1 MEGVSPSGSELHW
14 PTNGVNLSA
23 SQDLAFPFRACLI
36 LDDANST
43 TASSLRRC
51 KSIDVVEVND
61 RRRSK
66 RPVRQDKLSEANPH
80 LPSNGTFSFCL
91 LTSVWVF
98 LTRTFGKFVNHSLQF
113 GRWIAH
119 LASSPLRCCALG
131 GSIMLMYGTSPSN
144 LPPNFRA
151 LLFTQS

>member
-61 RRRSK
+61 RRRSE
-66 RPVRQDKLSEANPH
+66 RQVRQRQTLRGQPSPSVQWDVFVLPLDIGLGLSDENIWQIREPFATVR
-80 LPSNGTFSFCL
+80 SMD
-91 LTSVWVF
+91 
-98 LTRTFGKFVNHSLQF
+98 
-113 GRWIAH
+113 
-119 LASSPLRCCALG
+119 SPLSIFRFTSLCIG
-131 GSIMLMYGTSPSN
+131 GIHHAYVRDKSKQSPPK
-144 LPPNFRA
+144 L
-151 LLFTQS
+151 